1 MGHPV
6 NPHLIRLHRTSRRRQ
21 LDRIL
26 HVLILRAAVRI
37 GGAGEVDAGGDD
49 DEETD
54 LSLSAGSSK
63 AQSLHLKSM
72 DDGVF
77 V

>member
-6 NPHLIRLHRTSRRRQ
+6 NPHLIRLHRASRRGQ

-26 HVLILRAAVRI
+26 HVLVLRAAVRV

-54 LSLSAGSSK
+54 LYLSVRAALGPLVLDAG
-63 AQSLHLKSM
+63 AR
-72 DDGVF
+72 
-77 V
+77 